1 MIKTEA
7 IVLSHLKY
15 GEHSVIATLY
25 TSAMGRQSVLV
36 KGAFGKKTPMKASLF
51 RPLYLLD
58 ISLRYSARRQL
69 QYISDMSLSVPFLN
83 IPYDPVKSGIALFL
97 SEVLYR
103 TLRGEEADAAL
114 FAFLSQTIQLLDLN
128 RHGTANFH
136 LVFLLRLARFLGFS
150 PPENFLL
157 DMQGVQLP
165 ASRLMEDNA
174 LLNKLLHLP
183 FDALETVELNRERRN
198 ELLDI
203 ILTYYTVHVEGVGEI
218 QSADILKTL
227 FS

>member
-36 KGAFGKKTPMKASLF
+36 KGAFSKRTPMKASLF

-69 QYISDMSLSVPFLN
+69 QYIGDMSLSVPFLN

-103 TLRGEEADAAL
+103 TLRAEEADGAL
-114 FAFLSQTIQLLDLN
+114 FAFLSHAVQVLDLN

-136 LVFLLRLARFLGFS
+136 LVFLLRLARYLGFS
-150 PPENFLL
+150 PPEDFLR
-157 DMQGVQLP
+157 DMPGVQLP
-165 ASRLMEDNA
+165 AERLAEDNA
-174 LLNKLLHLP
+174 LLNRLLHLP
-183 FDALETVELNRERRN
+183 FDALETVALNREHRN

-203 ILTYYTVHVEGVGEI
+203 ILAYYAVHVEGRGSL
-218 QSADILKTL
+218 QSTEILKTL